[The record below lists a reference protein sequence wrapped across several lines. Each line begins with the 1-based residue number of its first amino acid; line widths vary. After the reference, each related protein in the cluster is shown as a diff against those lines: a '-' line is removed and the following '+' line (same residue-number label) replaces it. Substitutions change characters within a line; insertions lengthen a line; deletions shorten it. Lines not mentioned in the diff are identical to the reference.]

1 MINSCCET
9 ENEHQG
15 EKLIDIGY
23 FFKKINYHF
32 GVVFKQFTKL
42 DLSRRK
48 LVASVNLAP
57 LDGVTLKS
65 VTSSSV

>member
-32 GVVFKQFTKL
+32 GVVFKQFTRL
-42 DLSRRK
+42 DDS
-48 LVASVNLAP
+48 
-57 LDGVTLKS
+57 
-65 VTSSSV
+65 